1 MTILEEKSNKISNPP
16 NFLSSNDKDLL
27 AHIEQSIQE
36 YKKEKQITQI
46 PVRLFSG
53 KLAASEVIIKYLKES
68 GLSYAEISRIIN
80 RDQRTVWTT
89 YSKALK
95 KQKEP
100 FNVKN
105 DDLLIDIA
113 IFSTKNKPLQ
123 TLIKHLI
130 AKGYSKKQVASML
143 DRSYKNIWMIANE

>member
-1 MTILEEKSNKISNPP
+1 
-16 NFLSSNDKDLL
+16 
-27 AHIEQSIQE
+27 
-36 YKKEKQITQI
+36 
-46 PVRLFSG
+46 
-53 KLAASEVIIKYLKES
+53 
-68 GLSYAEISRIIN
+68 
-80 RDQRTVWTT
+80 QRTVWTT
-89 YSKALK
+89 YSKAIK

-105 DDLLIDIA
+105 DDSLVDIA